1 MGDRKPY
8 GIPRADL
15 LLLIDQVL
23 ASERQY
29 ARSVGPEKYFE
40 YINSDPQPCLA
51 GFLSDREFAARERSD
66 A

>member
-1 MGDRKPY
+1 MCERKPY
-8 GIPRADL
+8 GVPLNDL

-40 YINSDPQPCLA
+40 YIKSNPPSCLERV
-51 GFLSDREFAARERSD
+51 LRDREIAERELSN

>member
-8 GIPRADL
+8 GIPRTDL
-15 LLLIDQVL
+15 FILIDQVL

-40 YINSDPQPCLA
+40 YINSNPPTCLE
-51 GFLSDREFAARERSD
+51 GFLRDCEVAERERPD